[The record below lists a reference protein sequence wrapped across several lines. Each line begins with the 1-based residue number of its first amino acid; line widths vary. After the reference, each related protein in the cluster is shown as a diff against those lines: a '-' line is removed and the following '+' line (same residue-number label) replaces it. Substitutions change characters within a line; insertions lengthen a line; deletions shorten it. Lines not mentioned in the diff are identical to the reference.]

1 MLLRISSGSTR
12 TYMHSRYILMYKLQL
27 ALYTHTSVF
36 HSSPS
41 YFSQTV
47 HLMKE
52 DSSLYCISAWNDQV
66 SVQSHDQSCEQ
77 SCDPCV

>member
-1 MLLRISSGSTR
+1 MLLRISSGSTH
-12 TYMHSRYILMYKLQL
+12 TYMHSQHILM
-27 ALYTHTSVF
+27 YTHTSVF
-36 HSSPS
+36 HSFPS

-66 SVQSHDQSCEQ
+66 SVQSHDQSCDQ